1 MYLFSMRKLL
11 KRLVKWGTIGV
22 VAVVALGLLIHL
34 PLNWMAKRSVERQL
48 EVLRGKGIPTSPEEL
63 MAYLDGGP
71 ERPDITALI
80 WEQGEVLADLEDEAY
95 AASSEILPISGSL
108 CVPPGGTMSEETLLA
123 MRTFLNKAKPSLDIL
138 APMLD
143 QQPVVHDI
151 DWVDPMG
158 WANPD
163 MISIPMRTLVRT
175 ISVFILESSH
185 RGDYETAGQW
195 LSRGYEATFA
205 MRNDSG
211 LINGMAVS
219 SLETLISIA
228 FDDAIKRGEL
238 PEDHLRHLQ
247 RRLIAAS
254 DTSLLR
260 DSLYGEI
267 QKYRHQAALW
277 RFEWNAVRADIKFM
291 ETVGERQF
299 GWRDWL
305 KIFSEA
311 PEAARDVFGGGVSWN
326 EAFVLEANGKLI
338 DATALGWPELTDAW
352 RNAEEWI
359 KGDSRFERFQV
370 SISLGVNLTVLNH
383 FERHAAGTALTATAC
398 GVELYIAE
406 HGAPPESLDAL
417 SESHLPAGL
426 NDPHT
431 GRPFLYERLPDGYTL
446 RSEHARECG
455 ETGETEDET
464 CRNACSL
471 SDLILT
477 VQRPGLGL
485 E

>member
-1 MYLFSMRKLL
+1 M
-11 KRLVKWGTIGV
+11 
-22 VAVVALGLLIHL
+22 LIHL
-34 PLNWMAKRSVERQL
+34 PLNWMAKRSVGRQL

-71 ERPDITALI
+71 DRPDITTSI

-95 AASSEILPISGSL
+95 AASSEVLPISGYL
-108 CVPPGGTMSEETLLA
+108 CVPPGGTMSEKTLLA

-143 QQPVVHDI
+143 QQPVVQDI

-163 MISIPMRTLVRT
+163 MISIPMRTLIRT
-175 ISVFILESSH
+175 MMILVLEASH
-185 RGDYETAGQW
+185 RGDYENAGQW
-195 LSRGYEATFA
+195 LSRGFAATFA
-205 MRNDSG
+205 MRSDSG
-211 LINGMAVS
+211 LINGMTVS
-219 SLETLISIA
+219 SSESFILIA
-228 FDDAIKRGEL
+228 FDDAIRRVQL

-254 DTSLLR
+254 DTTLLR

-267 QKYRHQAALW
+267 QTYRHQAALR
-277 RFEWNAVRADIKFM
+277 RFEWNAVRALIKFT
-291 ETVGERQF
+291 ETVGERQL
-299 GWRDWL
+299 GWWDWWEL
-305 KIFSEA
+305 LSEV
-311 PEAARDVFGGGVSWN
+311 PEEARDVFGGGVSWD
-326 EAFVLEANGKLI
+326 EAFVLEAYGKLV
-338 DATALGWPELTDAW
+338 DATALGWPEITDAW

-359 KGDSRFERFQV
+359 KGNSRFDKFQV
-370 SISLGVNLTVLNH
+370 SVNLGVNLNTLNL
-383 FERHAAGTALTATAC
+383 FERNAAQSALAATAC

-406 HGAPPESLDAL
+406 HGVPPESLNAL
-417 SESHLPAGL
+417 SEFHLPAGL

-455 ETGETEDET
+455 EAGETEDET

-471 SDLILT
+471 SNLILT

-485 E
+485 ELL